1 MNFIHKPLMS
11 GIAICLTFF
20 AYSCATPEKM
30 ENKTDF
36 TAYVD
41 PYIGSGEH
49 GHVFVGANVPFGA
62 VQVGPQNI
70 FKGWDWC
77 SGYHYSDSIIIGFSH
92 THLSGTGCS
101 DLGDIL
107 LMPYTGEVRTARGEQ
122 DNIEGAAS
130 SYYKHANEAVAP
142 GYYSLLMDNGVKA
155 ELTATERVALHRYT
169 YPSGSEHRL
178 LINLKEGI
186 GDKAYDTYL
195 KKIDEYTI
203 EGYRF
208 SKGWSPRHKVFFT
221 LKCDQPIESLAVFN
235 DDEAAGNDE
244 LTGESVKGVITF
256 KGDSPTALVKV
267 AISSVSCE
275 NALANLRAELSH
287 WDFDEVRNEA
297 IDKWNDQLSC
307 ISIDTKDERAKKIF
321 YTAMYHATRMAI
333 SVAMT
338 IRCIRTILGRTIP
351 LSLYGIRIVPCIRC
365 SRLSSLNMCRIW

>member
-1 MNFIHKPLMS
+1 MYEVSP
-11 GIAICLTFF
+11 FF
-20 AYSCATPEKM
+20 AYSLYGVICVIAAIFVWKWVPEKA
-30 ENKTDF
+30 
-36 TAYVD
+36 AYVETE
-41 PYIGSGEH
+41 YIAG
-49 GHVFVGANVPFGA
+49 GA
-62 VQVGPQNI
+62 VAAQVGPQNI

-244 LTGESVKGVITF
+244 G
-256 KGDSPTALVKV
+256 
-267 AISSVSCE
+267 
-275 NALANLRAELSH
+275 N
-287 WDFDEVRNEA
+287 W
-297 IDKWNDQLSC
+297 
-307 ISIDTKDERAKKIF
+307 
-321 YTAMYHATRMAI
+321 
-333 SVAMT
+333 SVA
-338 IRCIRTILGRTIP
+338 
-351 LSLYGIRIVPCIRC
+351 
-365 SRLSSLNMCRIW
+365 

>member
-244 LTGESVKGVITF
+244 LTGESVKGVICLLYT
-256 KGDSPTALVKV
+256 SP
-267 AISSVSCE
+267 SP
-275 NALANLRAELSH
+275 R
-287 WDFDEVRNEA
+287 D
-297 IDKWNDQLSC
+297 
-307 ISIDTKDERAKKIF
+307 
-321 YTAMYHATRMAI
+321 
-333 SVAMT
+333 
-338 IRCIRTILGRTIP
+338 
-351 LSLYGIRIVPCIRC
+351 
-365 SRLSSLNMCRIW
+365 

>member
-20 AYSCATPEKM
+20 AYSCATPEKT

-208 SKGWSPRHKVFFT
+208 SKAMRSPAF
-221 LKCDQPIESLAVFN
+221 I
-235 DDEAAGNDE
+235 
-244 LTGESVKGVITF
+244 GVEDIKETYLPMGFSNF
-256 KGDSPTALVKV
+256 KLEGRGLGSALVLEFLLYYLTRPEYQ
-267 AISSVSCE
+267 I
-275 NALANLRAELSH
+275 H
-287 WDFDEVRNEA
+287 VREA
-297 IDKWNDQLSC
+297 IYLD
-307 ISIDTKDERAKKIF
+307 
-321 YTAMYHATRMAI
+321 
-333 SVAMT
+333 
-338 IRCIRTILGRTIP
+338 
-351 LSLYGIRIVPCIRC
+351 
-365 SRLSSLNMCRIW
+365 NMLDLF